1 MQHPLCKSCL
11 RLTFMIFLIAILAIG
26 CNTTMM
32 KQRQEDRR
40 IAGNKKEISKKQD
53 QRTAAYL
60 KQAER
65 QKKMQTKETRK
76 RMKELEKRSKRWR
89 DGKKDPFYEK
99 WMYDWSKR
107 RQDRKDRRQE

>member
-1 MQHPLCKSCL
+1 MQHPLFKTGL
-11 RLTFMIFLIAILAIG
+11 RRFFWILLIAIMAIG
-26 CNTTMM
+26 CNATMM
-32 KQRQEDRR
+32 KQRQDDRR

-53 QRTAAYL
+53 ERTAAYL

-89 DGKKDPFYEK
+89 DGKKEPFYEK
-99 WMYDWSKR
+99 WMYDWGKR